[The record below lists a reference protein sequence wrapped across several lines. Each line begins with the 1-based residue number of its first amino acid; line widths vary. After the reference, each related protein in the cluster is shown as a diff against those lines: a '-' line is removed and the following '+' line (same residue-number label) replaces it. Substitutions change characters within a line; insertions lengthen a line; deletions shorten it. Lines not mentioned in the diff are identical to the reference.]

1 MRNLATLL
9 ILLMTLSSYAQRTIS
24 GVIKSD
30 DNQERLPFADV
41 VIKNTNTGASTN
53 VDGYFALLNAPTDS
67 FRLQIAYVGY
77 ATKEILV
84 EAGTEDLT
92 EFNIELSTGVLLD
105 ELVISGST
113 HKVLNASEGI
123 SAIQISP
130 KQLSLLPNVGEVDIF
145 RSLQLL
151 PGVSASNENSSG
163 LFVRGFSAFNADAIK
178 DVQLFKGAFPA
189 KYGGRLSGVVDLTG
203 KTGNP
208 SEFHGNVG
216 INLLNARANLQI
228 PLFNRGSLTISGRR
242 SYTDLIQSQL
252 FRDILGV
259 FEDTEV
265 PPDVDGLEINTTEP
279 SVFFFDMNAKL
290 SYNPTE
296 KDVVAISFY
305 NGADHLENFNDL
317 NLERLNGAL
326 QFDIDIEETTDFG
339 NRGGSAK
346 WSRQWSPK
354 WYSNLLVASSR
365 YFSQFD
371 RVTDVLVTA
380 VEENREV
387 ADLQF
392 VSKEDNEIRDLTLT
406 LDNEVQLSAQHK
418 LEFGALFTQAEVDYE
433 FVRDDTLTIL
443 DVAQEA
449 SYVAGYVSDTWKPF
463 DRLSLQ
469 AGVRATHYSITDEIY
484 WSPRASFDLSLTERI
499 SLKGG
504 VSRHFQFVNRI
515 INENVTEGSR
525 DFWLLADDDLVKVS
539 NADHFIIGASY
550 ETDDYILDVEAYRK
564 DFNNLAE
571 FSLRFQRNDIDL
583 DQLFFTGTG
592 VAQGTEI
599 LLQKKRGDYT
609 GWVAYTLARV
619 RNTFPEL
626 NNGFSFAALHDVRHE
641 FKTVHSYEIDNWRLS
656 GTFVYA
662 SGRPF
667 TEPAGQ
673 FSIDLLDGSSATFVN
688 VGPRNGSRLPA
699 YARLDLS
706 AHLLHKA
713 GPFEFDFG
721 LSVFNLLNRTNVWFQ
736 QFNFTETPP
745 VITEINYLG
754 LTPNLSVEVRF

>member
-1 MRNLATLL
+1 M
-9 ILLMTLSSYAQRTIS
+9 
-24 GVIKSD
+24 
-30 DNQERLPFADV
+30 
-41 VIKNTNTGASTN
+41 
-53 VDGYFALLNAPTDS
+53 
-67 FRLQIAYVGY
+67 
-77 ATKEILV
+77 
-84 EAGTEDLT
+84 
-92 EFNIELSTGVLLD
+92 
-105 ELVISGST
+105 
-113 HKVLNASEGI
+113 
-123 SAIQISP
+123 
-130 KQLSLLPNVGEVDIF
+130 
-145 RSLQLL
+145 
-151 PGVSASNENSSG
+151 
-163 LFVRGFSAFNADAIK
+163 
-178 DVQLFKGAFPA
+178 
-189 KYGGRLSGVVDLTG
+189 
-203 KTGNP
+203 
-208 SEFHGNVG
+208 
-216 INLLNARANLQI
+216 
-228 PLFNRGSLTISGRR
+228 
-242 SYTDLIQSQL
+242 
-252 FRDILGV
+252 
-259 FEDTEV
+259 
-265 PPDVDGLEINTTEP
+265 PPDIDGLEINSTEP

-326 QFDIDIEETTDFG
+326 QFDIDIDETTDFG

-449 SYVAGYVSDTWKPF
+449 SYVAGYVSDTWQPF

-484 WSPRASFDLSLTERI
+484 WSPRASFDLSLTDRI

-713 GPFEFDFG
+713 GPLEFDFG

-745 VITEINYLG
+745 VITEVNFLG